1 MERVGVVVVAVCLYE
16 RSLPLPFPTAMA
28 ASASASVPASEFTD
42 YEDRRALGFRS
53 RIPMWE

>member
-28 ASASASVPASEFTD
+28 ASASVPASEFTD

-53 RIPMWE
+53 RIPIWE